1 MSRALAVKVRLVRQD
16 PRERDVRAKL
26 NLGHTVGH
34 AVEVATNFAVKH
46 GEAVAIGAVEE
57 ARLAVRLG
65 LAPEDW
71 PGKMAAVFRNVGLPV
86 ELPEGVT
93 FDSLSDIMRRDKK
106 KRDGKIRFALPCG
119 WSDVSL
125 TPVEI

>member
-1 MSRALAVKVRLVRQD
+1 M
-16 PRERDVRAKL
+16 
-26 NLGHTVGH
+26 
-34 AVEVATNFAVKH
+34 
-46 GEAVAIGAVEE
+46 AIGAVEE